1 LLIPL
6 HDDNPLR
13 HIRFPYVTVAVIA
26 ACIAV
31 FLYQATLDPRA
42 ERVFV
47 MSYGAIP
54 AAVFGLAER
63 GAQIAAIP
71 ASLTLLTSMFLHGG
85 FMHLAGN
92 MLFLWVL
99 GDNVEDAMGHPRYVA
114 FYLLSGLAAALAHA
128 GLDPASKIPM
138 IGASG
143 AISGVIGAYLILH
156 PKAPIKTLVFRVIV
170 SLPAWVV
177 LGLWFAFQLV
187 NVAMTPK
194 GAGGVAWWAHIG
206 GFVAGAILI
215 FLFRKR
221 DVTLFDRGYVP
232 KPRPDRGA
240 SSDARVAPKGAH
252 SRGDSPAR
260 RRSIIPN
267 SE

>member
-1 LLIPL
+1 MLIPL

-13 HIRFPYVTVAVIA
+13 HIRFQYVTVAIIA
-26 ACIAV
+26 LCVAV
-31 FLYQATLDPRA
+31 FLYQATLDAKA
-42 ERVFV
+42 ERIFV
-47 MSYGAIP
+47 MSFGAIP

-63 GAQIAAIP
+63 GAEIAAIP
-71 ASLTLLTSMFLHGG
+71 SSATLLTSMFLHGG

-128 GLDPASKIPM
+128 GLDPASKVPM

-143 AISGVIGAYLILH
+143 AISGVIGAYLVLH
-156 PKAPIKTLVFRVIV
+156 PRAPIKTLVVRFIV
-170 SLPAWVV
+170 DLPAWVV
-177 LGLWFAFQLV
+177 LGLWIAFQ
-187 NVAMTPK
+187 VANAALSPK

-221 DVTLFDRGYVP
+221 NVPLFDKGYV
-232 KPRPDRGA
+232 R
-240 SSDARVAPKGAH
+240 
-252 SRGDSPAR
+252 PAR
-260 RRSIIPN
+260 RRSIIPD